1 MNFDHTPEKGDNIY
15 ENAHMDFTPHGRSC
29 ECGDREDHDGRYPGG
44 ECRGCCNDPEWD
56 YCEFPVAMAYVP
68 MQPWEGLYD
77 LETGLRRGTIF
88 PSLDKPF
95 LGGGPR

>member
-1 MNFDHTPEKGDNIY
+1 MNFDHTPEMGDRIY
-15 ENAHMDFTPHGRSC
+15 EKNHMCFA
-29 ECGDREDHDGRYPGG
+29 DHDHAYDSDDGSR
-44 ECRGCCNDPEWD
+44 RGCHNDPKWD
-56 YCEFPVAMAYVP
+56 YRKFPVAMAYVP

-95 LGGGPR
+95 MGGGPK

>member
-1 MNFDHTPEKGDNIY
+1 MNFDHTPETGDRIY
-15 ENAHMDFTPHGRSC
+15 EDV
-29 ECGDREDHDGRYPGG
+29 HDVIYP
-44 ECRGCCNDPEWD
+44 EEHRRGCYNDPKWD
-56 YCEFPVAMAYVP
+56 YRKFPVAMAYVP

-95 LGGGPR
+95 LGGGPK